1 MMKKL
6 ANQIVTPDDYD
17 NMLKTLEQ
25 LMKKGEKNASEKEL
39 ALIGKMAAMLEDYED
54 KKGIGPVYADKA
66 KKTGNDPEKIKA
78 LLGYEPDLIEL
89 VEFKLYQ
96 MKIKQNALADLLD
109 MTPSKVSQILNRK
122 REPDIAFL
130 KGIHEKLGID
140 GNYILEA
147 V

>member
-1 MMKKL
+1 MRK
-6 ANQIVTPDDYD
+6 AIPEIVTPDDYST
-17 NMLKTLEQ
+17 MLKTLEQ
-25 LMKKGEKNASEKEL
+25 LMKKGEKNASKEEL
-39 ALIGKMAAMLEDYED
+39 ALIGKMAAMLEEYED
-54 KKGIGPVYADKA
+54 KKGIGPLHADKA

-78 LLGYEPDLIEL
+78 LLGYDPDLVEL

-122 REPDIAFL
+122 REPDVAFL

>member
-1 MMKKL
+1 
-6 ANQIVTPDDYD
+6 
-17 NMLKTLEQ
+17 MLKRLEQ
-25 LMKKGEKNASEKEL
+25 LMKKGEKNASDEEL
-39 ALIGKMAAMLEDYED
+39 ELIGRMASMLGEYED
-54 KKGIGPVYADKA
+54 KKGMGPVDAAQA
-66 KKTGNDPEKIKA
+66 KKAGNDPEKIKA

-96 MKIKQNALADLLD
+96 LKMKQSALAELLN
-109 MTPSKVSQILNRK
+109 MQPSKVSQILNRK
-122 REPDIAFL
+122 REPDVAFL